1 LKLISL
7 SSLSAK
13 ETAIIPPLFDR
24 LIGGYKPGQQQPSN
38 DGCPQRTTKDKTMND
53 LIYCSRLPDN
63 IDVCFLDDL
72 YHSKMT
78 DERVYYIKLQ
88 PYYSYISFETF
99 VVRFLNSA
107 LFRDVFD
114 KIDVPSITP
123 SMTSTVKKQI
133 LSIELHDLFIK
144 YANMSDYDAKTVQKK
159 INPREIDEI
168 ISKYILYHL
177 QQFFRD
183 GPPSP
188 LSQSKQ
194 KRRASTSKTA
204 KKKGNSSRHPHP
216 NNVFYVD
223 KTSAVKNMHN
233 KTVRN
238 R

>member
-1 LKLISL
+1 
-7 SSLSAK
+7 
-13 ETAIIPPLFDR
+13 
-24 LIGGYKPGQQQPSN
+24 
-38 DGCPQRTTKDKTMND
+38 
-53 LIYCSRLPDN
+53 
-63 IDVCFLDDL
+63 
-72 YHSKMT
+72 
-78 DERVYYIKLQ
+78 
-88 PYYSYISFETF
+88 
-99 VVRFLNSA
+99 
-107 LFRDVFD
+107 
-114 KIDVPSITP
+114 
-123 SMTSTVKKQI
+123 
-133 LSIELHDLFIK
+133 
-144 YANMSDYDAKTVQKK
+144 MSDYDAKTVQKK

-204 KKKGNSSRHPHP
+204 KKKGHSSHHHHHHHP

-223 KTSAVKNMHN
+223 KTSALKNMHN